1 MIPLRSYKRILVAL
15 LSFGPVYGVW
25 MNDLRPPHPVPDT
38 GPNISCLTRDSG
50 GGHPLQITSLDKLTD
65 QNTPAH
71 IDHLISAGSG
81 SNNGTIFPSSA
92 SLPTSY
98 SMQTHYCTRG
108 ASCRVQRKAPDSR
121 CSLLCRLRCRVVE
134 CAT

>member
-71 IDHLISAGSG
+71 IDRLISAGSG
-81 SNNGTIFPSSA
+81 SNNGTIFSFLCIP
-92 SLPTSY
+92 PY
-98 SMQTHYCTRG
+98 
-108 ASCRVQRKAPDSR
+108 
-121 CSLLCRLRCRVVE
+121 LLLNANPLLYKRRIM
-134 CAT
+134 